1 MNEMEKRPEDRPL
14 RADAARNRARLLTA
28 AHEVFSERGAD
39 ASFEDIARHAKVGIG
54 TLYRH
59 FPSREA
65 LLAASCDERLL
76 EIARASQSRE
86 GEEGDAAEALASYIE
101 QLVTSAGLY
110 RGLATSIGVVLRSGT
125 PGCHATTQEG
135 ERLLA
140 RAKRERVIKRDVLF
154 ADVVCIVTAVALA
167 APGDPARIRRL
178 IAMFFDGM
186 RCA

>member
-1 MNEMEKRPEDRPL
+1 MEKRPEERPL

-86 GEEGDAAEALASYIE
+86 GDEGDAAEALASYIE
-101 QLVTSAGLY
+101 QLVTAASLY
-110 RGLATSIGVVLRSGT
+110 RGLATSIGVVLQSGT
-125 PGCHATTQEG
+125 SGCHATMHEG

-140 RAKRERVIKRDVLF
+140 RAKRERVIMLS
-154 ADVVCIVTAVALA
+154 DVVCIVTAVALA